1 LKRSPRSGF
10 TRLETAA
17 DGVLRRMSSG
27 DNALLWIQARWPR
40 IVGEPLSRKI
50 TPAALSGRRLTLTL
64 LDSGWRKP
72 VEAALLELERRLAAE
87 LPGVR
92 PRVVLRD
99 KGHAPWDTENG
110 TRDTTR
116 KGRRP

>member
-1 LKRSPRSGF
+1 MKRPPRGGF
-10 TRLETAA
+10 SSLEAAA
-17 DGVLRRMSSG
+17 DGVLRRMSAG
-27 DNALLWIQARWPR
+27 DGALLWIRARWPR

-50 TPAALSGRRLTLTL
+50 VPAELSGRRLTLSL
-64 LDSGWRKP
+64 LDSAWRKP
-72 VEAALLELERRLAAE
+72 VEAALPELERRLAFE

-99 KGHAPWDTENG
+99 AERG

-116 KGRRP
+116 TH